1 MFTLTFVTIALIL
14 TIIAIVV
21 SEICLSIE
29 NRDLTDQLNEQLH
42 DNKYL
47 ADQVLTLHKMLNDA
61 RAARDLMKSDE
72 ATTVILSP
80 KE

>member
-29 NRDLTDQLNEQLH
+29 NHDLTDQLNEQIRT
-42 DNKYL
+42 NKYL
-47 ADQVLTLHKMLNDA
+47 ADQVLDLHRRIDGT
-61 RAARDLMKSDE
+61 S
-72 ATTVILSP
+72 TILP
-80 KE
+80 PQE

>member
-29 NRDLTDQLNEQLH
+29 NHDLTDQLNEQIRT
-42 DNKYL
+42 NKYL
-47 ADQVLTLHKMLNDA
+47 ADQIATDA
-61 RAARDLMKSDE
+61 RTQMGSAE
-72 ATTVILSP
+72 FTTTILP
-80 KE
+80 PQE

>member
-29 NRDLTDQLNEQLH
+29 NHDLTDQLNEQIRI
-42 DNKYL
+42 NKYL
-47 ADQVLTLHKMLNDA
+47 ADQVLDLHHRINDA
-61 RAARDLMKSDE
+61 APMKPAE
-72 ATTVILSP
+72 YTTTILP
-80 KE
+80 PQE

>member
-29 NRDLTDQLNEQLH
+29 NHDLTDQLNEQ
-42 DNKYL
+42 NRVNEYL
-47 ADQVLTLHKMLNDA
+47 VDQITRLNDA
-61 RAARDLMKSDE
+61 ASANAPMKPADSN
-72 ATTVILSP
+72 TVILP
-80 KE
+80 PQE

>member
-29 NRDLTDQLNEQLH
+29 NHDLTDQLNEQIH
-42 DNKYL
+42 ANKYL
-47 ADQVLTLHKMLNDA
+47 ADQIATLHQQATDA
-61 RAARDLMKSDE
+61 RALMGPAES
-72 ATTVILSP
+72 TTTILP
-80 KE
+80 PQE

>member
-29 NRDLTDQLNEQLH
+29 NHDLTDQLNEQIH
-42 DNKYL
+42 ANKYL
-47 ADQVLTLHKMLNDA
+47 AEQVATHYRQLNDA
-61 RAARDLMKSDE
+61 ASAGALMKSADV
-72 ATTVILSP
+72 TTTILP
-80 KE
+80 PQE